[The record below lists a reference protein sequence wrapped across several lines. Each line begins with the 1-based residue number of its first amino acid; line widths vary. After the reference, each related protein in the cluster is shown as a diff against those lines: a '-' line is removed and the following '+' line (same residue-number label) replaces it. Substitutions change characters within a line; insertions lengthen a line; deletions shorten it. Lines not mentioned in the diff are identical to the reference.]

1 LNLGKYSIGI
11 GDRFAQQGKAQLT
24 AILKAKENGVA
35 VTPVWNKSYREH
47 KIVNSLPA
55 ATRDEADSAVNAL
68 KFTGFYFVDADHVG
82 LSNVDYFIE
91 SSDFF
96 TIDVADFIGR
106 SANQETIQT
115 FVREHKNYLG
125 ELKIPGITVS
135 YQITE
140 SIIQDIAQKFLFA
153 VEEAGRVYR
162 HILSAKGEKSFII
175 EISMDETDEPQS
187 PVELLFILAAIARE
201 QIPVQT
207 IAPKFTG
214 RFNKGIDYIGDIDQ
228 FTKEFEQDVL
238 VLKWAVEEFQLPGD
252 LKLSV
257 HSGSDKF
264 SIYKPMNKILKKH
277 DAGMH
282 LKTAG
287 TTWLE
292 EIIGL
297 AAADNDGLVLAREI
311 YKRAYSRFDELCG
324 PYAAVIDIKQDE
336 LPTPDEVNQWDS
348 HAYVSALKHDLS
360 NKQYN
365 KQFRQM
371 LHVAYKVAAEMGDK
385 YIAALTK
392 YEKIIGKHVTEN
404 IYERHI
410 KPLFMD

>member
-47 KIVNSLPA
+47 KIVNSQPA
-55 ATRDEADSAVNAL
+55 ATRKEADSAVNAL
-68 KFTGFYFVDADHVG
+68 KFTGSYFVDADHVG
-82 LSNVDYFIE
+82 LGNVDYFIE

-106 SANQETIQT
+106 NANQEIIQT
-115 FVREHKNYLG
+115 FVRQHKSYLG
-125 ELKIPGITVS
+125 ELKIPGLPTS

-140 SIIQDIAQKFLFA
+140 TIIRDIAQKFLFA
-153 VEEAGRVYR
+153 VAEAGKVYR
-162 HILSAKGEKSFII
+162 HILSAKGEKSFIV

-187 PVELLFILAAIARE
+187 PVELLFILAAIASE
-201 QIPVQT
+201 KIPVRT

-214 RFNKGIDYIGDIDQ
+214 RFNKGIDYIGDIDR
-228 FTKEFEQDVL
+228 FTREFEQDVL
-238 VLKWAVEEFQLPGD
+238 VLKWAVEQFHLPGD
-252 LKLSV
+252 FKLSV

-264 SIYKPMNKILKKH
+264 SIYRTMNRILKKH
-277 DAGMH
+277 DAGVH

-297 AAADNDGLVLAREI
+297 AAADNDGLVIAKEI
-311 YKRAYSRFDELCG
+311 YKRAYSRYDELCG
-324 PYAAVIDIKQDE
+324 PYAAVIDIEQKK
-336 LPTPDEVNQWDS
+336 LPTPNEVNQWDS
-348 HAYVSALKHDLS
+348 PTYVSALKHDLT
-360 NKQYN
+360 NKRYN

-371 LHVAYKVAAEMGDK
+371 LHVAYKVAAEMGDE

-392 YEKIIGKHVTEN
+392 YEKIIGEHVTEN
-404 IYERHI
+404 IYERHL